1 MDEHDLDVYFVSTSS
16 ENKNQTFKFMNEVR
30 NSGLSSDMDFCNRS
44 VKSQIKTA
52 NRWGALYTVIVGGEL
67 EQGYVV
73 VKDMFDTRIQ
83 ENVACDFLVK
93 YLKLGISGILI
104 HSLALLANLFKF
116 SKITSLC
123 LVVASKCLS
132 VSKFFIS

>member
-93 YLKLGISGILI
+93 YLKLGISGILDY
-104 HSLALLANLFKF
+104 NR
-116 SKITSLC
+116 
-123 LVVASKCLS
+123 
-132 VSKFFIS
+132 